1 MRLRRTG
8 WVGLTL
14 IAIGVVPLVGWTV
27 WFRTRTWCPVDMPV
41 SLAQGSHLS
50 TPEFNIN
57 LTAQYAI
64 DINSENKLP
73 LDTLEC
79 LLGSEFPPEKCHIP
93 SVVRVQWTLHG
104 DGMAV
109 QGKSD
114 DTGSGYGGSGLSGEA
129 FRTIGFFRSEKGRRY
144 RLDIDVLADGSRLTV
159 TNPHLRVRVFDTKYE
174 SGLVLSGL
182 LRLAC
187 GTIGLAGAALLL
199 LSVLKQRR
207 RSHPLFSEPRPVPGS
222 A

>member
-1 MRLRRTG
+1 
-8 WVGLTL
+8 
-14 IAIGVVPLVGWTV
+14 
-27 WFRTRTWCPVDMPV
+27 MPV
-41 SLAQGSHLS
+41 SLAPGSHLS

-64 DINSENKLP
+64 EINSENKLP

-93 SVVRVQWTLHG
+93 SVVRVRWTLHG

-114 DTGSGYGGSGLSGEA
+114 DTGSGYGGSGPSGEA
-129 FRTIGFFRSEKGRRY
+129 FRTIGFFQGKKGRRY
-144 RLDIDVLADGSRLTV
+144 KLDIDVLADGSSLDV
-159 TNPHLRVRVFDTKYE
+159 TNPHLSVSVFDTKYE
-174 SGLVLSGL
+174 SALVFSGL

-187 GTIGLAGAALLL
+187 GIIGLAGAALLM

-207 RSHPLFSEPRPVPGS
+207 TSHPLASDPRPGPRS